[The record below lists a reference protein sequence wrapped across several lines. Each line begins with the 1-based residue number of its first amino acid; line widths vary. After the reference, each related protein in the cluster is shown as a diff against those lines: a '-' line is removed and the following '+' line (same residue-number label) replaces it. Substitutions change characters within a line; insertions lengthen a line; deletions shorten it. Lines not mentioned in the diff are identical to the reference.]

1 MRNYQ
6 WERGDLTKKRPAE
19 IGILGENL
27 VAQWLQEQGW
37 QIIAQRWR
45 CQQGEIDLIAQ
56 QSDSTSAGLRLLTFV
71 EVKTRN
77 PRNWDEDGLL
87 AISASKQI
95 RLWQAAQL
103 FLATHPEL
111 DNFVYR
117 FDVALVRY
125 QPQGDCLRL
134 PADRLPID
142 EKIVLGQAIAWNG
155 YQLSLQA
162 YMESAF
168 DSIEA

>member
-1 MRNYQ
+1 
-6 WERGDLTKKRPAE
+6 LTKKRSAE

-27 VAQWLQEQGW
+27 VAQWLREQGW

-45 CQQGEIDLIAQ
+45 CQHGEIDLIAQ
-56 QSDSTSAGLRLLTFV
+56 QGDSLLTFV

-77 PRNWDEDGLL
+77 SRNWDADGLL

-111 DNFVYR
+111 ENFLYR

-125 QPQGDCLRL
+125 QGDCLIL

-142 EKIVLGQAIAWNG
+142 EKIVLGQAIALTG

-168 DSIEA
+168 DNIEA

>member
-1 MRNYQ
+1 
-6 WERGDLTKKRPAE
+6 LTKKRPAE

-27 VAQWLQEQGW
+27 VAQWLQGQGW

-45 CQQGEIDLIAQ
+45 CQHGEIDLIAQ
-56 QSDSTSAGLRLLTFV
+56 QSDSLLTFV

-77 PRNWDEDGLL
+77 PRNWDADGLL

-111 DNFVYR
+111 DNFLYR

-125 QPQGDCLRL
+125 QGDCLIL

-142 EKIVLGQAIAWNG
+142 EKIVLGQAIALTG

-162 YMESAF
+162 YIESAF
-168 DSIEA
+168 DNIEA

>member
-1 MRNYQ
+1 
-6 WERGDLTKKRPAE
+6 LTKKRSAE

-27 VAQWLQEQGW
+27 VAQWLQGQGW

-45 CQQGEIDLIAQ
+45 CQHGEIDLIAQ
-56 QSDSTSAGLRLLTFV
+56 QGDSLLTFV

-77 PRNWDEDGLL
+77 SRNWDADGLL
-87 AISASKQI
+87 AISASKQT

-111 DNFVYR
+111 DNFLYR

-125 QPQGDCLRL
+125 QGDCLIL

-142 EKIVLGQAIAWNG
+142 EKIVLGQAIALTG

>member
-1 MRNYQ
+1 M
-6 WERGDLTKKRPAE
+6 TKKCPAE

-27 VAQWLQEQGW
+27 VAQWLQGQGW

-45 CQQGEIDLIAQ
+45 CQHGEIDLIAQ
-56 QSDSTSAGLRLLTFV
+56 QGDSLLTFV

-77 PRNWDEDGLL
+77 SRNWDADGLL

-95 RLWQAAQL
+95 HLWQAAQL

-111 DNFVYR
+111 DNFLYR

-125 QPQGDCLRL
+125 QGDGLIL

-142 EKIVLGQAIAWNG
+142 EKIVLGQAIALTG

>member
-1 MRNYQ
+1 M
-6 WERGDLTKKRPAE
+6 TKKRSAE

-27 VAQWLQEQGW
+27 VAQWLQGQGW

-45 CQQGEIDLIAQ
+45 CQHGEIDLIAQ
-56 QSDSTSAGLRLLTFV
+56 QGDRLLTFV

-77 PRNWDEDGLL
+77 SRNWDADGLL

-111 DNFVYR
+111 DNFLYR

-125 QPQGDCLRL
+125 QGDCLIL

-142 EKIVLGQAIAWNG
+142 EKIVLGQAIALTG

-168 DSIEA
+168 DNIEA

>member
-1 MRNYQ
+1 
-6 WERGDLTKKRPAE
+6 LTKKRSAE

-27 VAQWLQEQGW
+27 VAQWLQGQGW

-45 CQQGEIDLIAQ
+45 CQHGEIDLIAQ
-56 QSDSTSAGLRLLTFV
+56 QGDSLLTFV

-77 PRNWDEDGLL
+77 SRNWDADGLL

-111 DNFVYR
+111 DNFLYR

-125 QPQGDCLRL
+125 QGDCLIL

-142 EKIVLGQAIAWNG
+142 EKIVLGQAIALTG

-168 DSIEA
+168 DNIEV

>member
-1 MRNYQ
+1 
-6 WERGDLTKKRPAE
+6 LTKKCPAE

-27 VAQWLQEQGW
+27 VAQWLQGQGW

-45 CQQGEIDLIAQ
+45 CQHGEIDLIALRG
-56 QSDSTSAGLRLLTFV
+56 DSLLTFV

-77 PRNWDEDGLL
+77 PHNWDADGLL

-111 DNFVYR
+111 DNFLYR

-125 QPQGDCLRL
+125 QPQGDRLL

-142 EKIVLGQAIAWNG
+142 EKIVLGQAIALNG

>member
-1 MRNYQ
+1 
-6 WERGDLTKKRPAE
+6 LTKKRSAE

-45 CQQGEIDLIAQ
+45 CQHGEIDLIAQ
-56 QSDSTSAGLRLLTFV
+56 QGDSLLTFV

-77 PRNWDEDGLL
+77 SRNWDADGLL

-111 DNFVYR
+111 DNFLYR

-125 QPQGDCLRL
+125 QGDCLIL

-142 EKIVLGQAIAWNG
+142 EKIVLGQAIALTG

-168 DSIEA
+168 DNIEA

>member
-1 MRNYQ
+1 M
-6 WERGDLTKKRPAE
+6 TKKRSAE

-27 VAQWLQEQGW
+27 VAQWLQGQGW

-45 CQQGEIDLIAQ
+45 CQHGEIDLIAQ
-56 QSDSTSAGLRLLTFV
+56 QGDSLLTFV

-77 PRNWDEDGLL
+77 SRNWDADGLL

-111 DNFVYR
+111 DNFLYR

-125 QPQGDCLRL
+125 QGDCLIL

-142 EKIVLGQAIAWNG
+142 EKIVLGQAIALTG

-168 DSIEA
+168 DNIEA

>member
-1 MRNYQ
+1 
-6 WERGDLTKKRPAE
+6 LTKKRSAE

-27 VAQWLQEQGW
+27 VAQWLREQGW

-45 CQQGEIDLIAQ
+45 CQHGEIDLIAQ
-56 QSDSTSAGLRLLTFV
+56 QGDSLLTFV

-77 PRNWDEDGLL
+77 SRNWDADGLL

-111 DNFVYR
+111 DNFLYR

-125 QPQGDCLRL
+125 QGDCLIL

-142 EKIVLGQAIAWNG
+142 EKIVLGQAIALTG

>member
-1 MRNYQ
+1 
-6 WERGDLTKKRPAE
+6 LTKKRSAE

-27 VAQWLQEQGW
+27 VAQWLQGQGW

-45 CQQGEIDLIAQ
+45 CQHGEIDLIAQ
-56 QSDSTSAGLRLLTFV
+56 QGDSLLTFV

-77 PRNWDEDGLL
+77 SRNWDADGLL

-111 DNFVYR
+111 DNFLYR

-125 QPQGDCLRL
+125 QGDCLIL

-142 EKIVLGQAIAWNG
+142 EKIVLGQAIALTG

-168 DSIEA
+168 DNIEA